1 MKVIKAKLGL
11 SRAGMGSDSYM
22 RMEIEDATSGI
33 RFCEL
38 EIGMY
43 DYAFLTTGLHGVSAK
58 CTLRGL
64 EDVGKS
70 VEGTQDIIPRPADTP
85 EAIQAAL
92 APYEVDGSKAYPPDL
107 FNHPHAVEGGQSAIF
122 HQYVVATEYSLGV
135 YVH

>member
-70 VEGTQDIIPRPADTP
+70 VEGKKEIIPRPEDTP
-85 EAIQAAL
+85 EAIKAAL
-92 APYEVDGSKAYPPDL
+92 APYEVDGWKAYPPDL
-107 FNHPHAVEGGQSAIF
+107 TNYHNSVEGGQSVSF
-122 HQYVVATEYSLGV
+122 HRYVEVDDNAKD
-135 YVH
+135 